1 MKDFN
6 EYMIVWFQDFVSD
19 HENDSEWV
27 ESLAGQLGY
36 EQDDEE
42 TPLDYLQT
50 MDDVDFI
57 YTSLFGDKSCVLV
70 DDLPTTEG
78 FAREMLTETVKDL
91 ELSKYD
97 FVGELLDDMAEHIE
111 GYNTPLGFFKDLSYR
126 GCASGLIGM
135 FVYNPDCKEFYI
147 HHIDSME
154 DFKEDWENMIGEP
167 VRTLKASLT
176 THSCAGSAT
185 RRSAMRL
192 AVRFS
197 LKCFSL

>member
-6 EYMIVWFQDFVSD
+6 EYVIVWFQDFVSD

-27 ESLAGQLGY
+27 EILAEQLGY

-57 YTSLFGDKSCVLV
+57 YTSLFGDKSYVVV
-70 DDLPTTEG
+70 DDLPSTDD
-78 FAREMLTETVKDL
+78 FVVKMLADTAADL
-91 ELSKYD
+91 KLSKYD
-97 FVGELLDDMAEHIE
+97 FVGELLGDMAAHIE
-111 GYNTPLGFFKDLSYR
+111 GYNTPLGFFKDLDYG

-135 FVYNPDCKEFYI
+135 FVYNPDCKKFYI
-147 HHIDSME
+147 NHIDSLE

-167 VRTLKASLT
+167 VRNTKSLPHYT
-176 THSCAGSAT
+176 FLCWFCCEEIGYEIG
-185 RRSAMRL
+185 RSL
-192 AVRFS
+192 FPNVF
-197 LKCFSL
+197 

>member
-6 EYMIVWFQDFVSD
+6 EYVIVWFQDFVSD

-27 ESLAGQLGY
+27 EILAEQLGY

-57 YTSLFGDKSCVLV
+57 YTSLFGDKSYVVV
-70 DDLPTTEG
+70 DDLPSTDD
-78 FAREMLTETVKDL
+78 FVVKMLADTAADL
-91 ELSKYD
+91 KLSKYD
-97 FVGELLDDMAEHIE
+97 FVGELLGDMAAHIE
-111 GYNTPLGFFKDLSYR
+111 GYNTPLGFFKDLDYG

-135 FVYNPDCKEFYI
+135 FVYNPDCKKFYI
-147 HHIDSME
+147 NHIDSLE

-167 VRTLKASLT
+167 VRNTKSLPHYT
-176 THSCAGSAT
+176 FLCWFCYEEIGYEIG
-185 RRSAMRL
+185 RSL
-192 AVRFS
+192 FPNVF
-197 LKCFSL
+197 

>member
-6 EYMIVWFQDFVSD
+6 EYVIVWFQDFVSD

-27 ESLAGQLGY
+27 EILAEQLGY

-57 YTSLFGDKSCVLV
+57 YTSLFGDKSYVVV
-70 DDLPTTEG
+70 DDLPSTDD
-78 FAREMLTETVKDL
+78 FVVKMLADTAADL
-91 ELSKYD
+91 KLSKYD
-97 FVGELLDDMAEHIE
+97 FVGELLGDMAAHIE
-111 GYNTPLGFFKDLSYR
+111 GYNTPLGFFKDLDYG

-135 FVYNPDCKEFYI
+135 FVYNPDCKKFYI
-147 HHIDSME
+147 NHIDSLE

-167 VRTLKASLT
+167 VRNTKSLPHYTFLCWFCYEETGYEIGRTLFPN
-176 THSCAGSAT
+176 
-185 RRSAMRL
+185 
-192 AVRFS
+192 VF
-197 LKCFSL
+197 

>member
-6 EYMIVWFQDFVSD
+6 EYVIVWFQDFVSD

-27 ESLAGQLGY
+27 SDLAKQLGY
-36 EQDDEE
+36 EQDDED

-57 YTSLFGDKSCVLV
+57 YKSLFGFQRSVSV
-70 DDLPTTEG
+70 DGLPSTDDFVVKMLADTAADL
-78 FAREMLTETVKDL
+78 K
-91 ELSKYD
+91 LSKYD
-97 FVGELLDDMAEHIE
+97 FVGALLGDMAMHIE
-111 GYNTPLGFFKDLSYR
+111 NYNTPLGFFKDLDYG

-154 DFKEDWENMIGEP
+154 DFKQDWENMMGTSVQNPKNLPHYTFLCWFCYEELGYEIGRALFP
-167 VRTLKASLT
+167 NV
-176 THSCAGSAT
+176 
-185 RRSAMRL
+185 
-192 AVRFS
+192 F
-197 LKCFSL
+197 

>member
-27 ESLAGQLGY
+27 ENLAGQLGY

-111 GYNTPLGFFKDLSYR
+111 GYNTPLGFFKDLSYG

-167 VRTLKASLT
+167 VRNTKSLPHYT
-176 THSCAGSAT
+176 FLCWFCYEQVGYEIGRA
-185 RRSAMRL
+185 L
-192 AVRFS
+192 FPEVF
-197 LKCFSL
+197 